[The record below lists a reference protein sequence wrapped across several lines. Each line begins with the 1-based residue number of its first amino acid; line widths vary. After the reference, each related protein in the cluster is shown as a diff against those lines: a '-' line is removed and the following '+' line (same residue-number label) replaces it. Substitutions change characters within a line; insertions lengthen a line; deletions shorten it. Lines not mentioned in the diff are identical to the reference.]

1 MATTQQLLNKYDID
15 LDNIPNHIAIIMDGN
30 GRWAKKNNLQIKE
43 GHARGVSALKEI
55 VKESV
60 NQNIESLTVYAFST
74 ENWKRPKSEVKAI
87 NNLIVNSINNE
98 LDELIEQNV
107 KVRFFGDY
115 SNFGKKTYEKIK
127 FAEEKS
133 FSNKP
138 KLRLNVA
145 LGYGGKMDII
155 NIARE
160 VSRLKIKASDIND
173 HIINELSQVPEP
185 SIELLIRTGGDT
197 RISNFLLYQIAYSEI
212 HFVRKLWPDYS
223 KKDFKR
229 NINKYFNSE
238 RRFGERT

>member
-1 MATTQQLLNKYDID
+1 MNLKN
-15 LDNIPNHIAIIMDGN
+15 IAIIMDGN
-30 GRWAKKNNLQIKE
+30 GRWAKKNNLQIEE

-98 LDELIEQNV
+98 LDELIEQKV

-173 HIINELSQVPEP
+173 QTINELSQVPE
-185 SIELLIRTGGDT
+185 SNIDLLIRTGGDT

-212 HFVRKLWPDYS
+212 HFVKKLWPDYS
-223 KKDFKR
+223 KQDFKR

>member
-1 MATTQQLLNKYDID
+1 MNLKN
-15 LDNIPNHIAIIMDGN
+15 IAIIMDGN

-43 GHARGVSALKEI
+43 GHIKGVSALKEI
-55 VKESV
+55 VREAV

-74 ENWKRPKSEVKAI
+74 ENWKRPKSEIKSI

-98 LDELIEQNV
+98 LEELIEQKV

-133 FSNKP
+133 FFKKP

-173 HIINELSQVPEP
+173 HTISKLSQVPEA
-185 SIELLIRTGGDT
+185 SIDLLIRTGGDT

-212 HFVRKLWPDYS
+212 HFVKKLWPDYS
-223 KKDFKR
+223 KQDFKR
-229 NINKYFNSE
+229 NIKKYFNSE

>member
-1 MATTQQLLNKYDID
+1 MNLKN
-15 LDNIPNHIAIIMDGN
+15 IAIIMDGN

-173 HIINELSQVPEP
+173 YTINELSQVPEP
-185 SIELLIRTGGDT
+185 SIDLLIRTGGDT

-223 KKDFKR
+223 KEDFKR

>member
-1 MATTQQLLNKYDID
+1 MNLRN
-15 LDNIPNHIAIIMDGN
+15 IAIIMDGN

-138 KLRLNVA
+138 KLRLNIA

-173 HIINELSQVPEP
+173 HTINELSQVPEP
-185 SIELLIRTGGDT
+185 TIDLLIRTGGDT

>member
-1 MATTQQLLNKYDID
+1 MNLKN
-15 LDNIPNHIAIIMDGN
+15 IAIIMDGN

-107 KVRFFGDY
+107 KVRFFGNY

-138 KLRLNVA
+138 KLRLNIA

-160 VSRLKIKASDIND
+160 VSRLKIKASDINERT
-173 HIINELSQVPEP
+173 INELSQVPES
-185 SIELLIRTGGDT
+185 SIDLLIRTGGDT

-223 KKDFKR
+223 KQDFKR

>member
-1 MATTQQLLNKYDID
+1 MNLKN
-15 LDNIPNHIAIIMDGN
+15 IAIIMDGN

-98 LDELIEQNV
+98 MDELIEQKV

-127 FAEEKS
+127 FAEQQS
-133 FSNKP
+133 FRNKP

-173 HIINELSQVPEP
+173 HTINELSQVPEP
-185 SIELLIRTGGDT
+185 SIDLLIRTGGDT

>member
-1 MATTQQLLNKYDID
+1 MNLKN
-15 LDNIPNHIAIIMDGN
+15 IAIIMDGN

-43 GHARGVSALKEI
+43 GHARGVSVLKEI

-138 KLRLNVA
+138 KLRLNIA

-173 HIINELSQVPEP
+173 HTINELSQVPEP
-185 SIELLIRTGGDT
+185 SIDLLIRTGGDT

>member
-1 MATTQQLLNKYDID
+1 MNLKN
-15 LDNIPNHIAIIMDGN
+15 IAIIMDGN

-98 LDELIEQNV
+98 LDELIEQKV

-127 FAEEKS
+127 FAEQQS
-133 FSNKP
+133 FRNKP

-173 HIINELSQVPEP
+173 QTINELSQVPES
-185 SIELLIRTGGDT
+185 SIDLLIRTGGDT

-212 HFVRKLWPDYS
+212 HFVKKLWPDYS
-223 KKDFKR
+223 KQDFKR

>member
-1 MATTQQLLNKYDID
+1 MNLKN
-15 LDNIPNHIAIIMDGN
+15 IAIIMDGN

-98 LDELIEQNV
+98 LDELIEQKV

-138 KLRLNVA
+138 KLRLNIA

-173 HIINELSQVPEP
+173 HTINELSQVPEL
-185 SIELLIRTGGDT
+185 SIDLLIRTGGDT

-223 KKDFKR
+223 KQDFKR

>member
-1 MATTQQLLNKYDID
+1 MNLKN
-15 LDNIPNHIAIIMDGN
+15 IAIIMDGN

-87 NNLIVNSINNE
+87 NNLIINSIKNE
-98 LDELIEQNV
+98 LVELIEQKV
-107 KVRFFGDY
+107 KVKFFGDY
-115 SNFGKKTYEKIK
+115 SQFGKKTYEKIK
-127 FAEEKS
+127 FAEEES
-133 FSNKP
+133 FTKKP

-145 LGYGGKMDII
+145 LGYGGKMDIV
-155 NIARE
+155 NIAKK
-160 VSRLKIKASDIND
+160 VSRLKIKESDIND
-173 HIINELSQVPEP
+173 HTISELSQVPE
-185 SIELLIRTGGDT
+185 SNIDLLIRTGGDT

-212 HFVRKLWPDYS
+212 HFVKKLWPDYS
-223 KKDFKR
+223 KQDFKR

>member
-1 MATTQQLLNKYDID
+1 MNLKN
-15 LDNIPNHIAIIMDGN
+15 IAIIMDGN

-98 LDELIEQNV
+98 LDELIEQKV

-173 HIINELSQVPEP
+173 HTINELSQVPES
-185 SIELLIRTGGDT
+185 SIDLLIRTGGDT

-212 HFVRKLWPDYS
+212 HFVKKLWPDYS
-223 KKDFKR
+223 KQDFKR
-229 NINKYFNSE
+229 NIKKYFNSE

>member
-1 MATTQQLLNKYDID
+1 MNLKN
-15 LDNIPNHIAIIMDGN
+15 IAIIMDGN

-87 NNLIVNSINNE
+87 NNLIATSINNE
-98 LDELIEQNV
+98 LDELIEENV

-115 SNFGKKTYEKIK
+115 YNFGKKTYEKIK

-173 HIINELSQVPEP
+173 HTINELSQVPE
-185 SIELLIRTGGDT
+185 SNIDLLIRTGGDT

-212 HFVRKLWPDYS
+212 HFVKKLWPDYS
-223 KKDFKR
+223 KQDFKR

>member
-1 MATTQQLLNKYDID
+1 MNLKNV
-15 LDNIPNHIAIIMDGN
+15 AIIMDGN

-43 GHARGVSALKEI
+43 GHARGVLALKEI

-60 NQNIESLTVYAFST
+60 NQNIESLTVFAFST

-98 LDELIEQNV
+98 LDELIEQKV

-115 SNFGKKTYEKIK
+115 SNFGKKTFEKIE
-127 FAEEKS
+127 FAHEKS
-133 FSNKP
+133 LINKP

-155 NIARE
+155 NIAKE
-160 VSRLKIKASDIND
+160 VSRLKIKTSDIND
-173 HIINELSQVPEP
+173 NTISELSQVPE
-185 SIELLIRTGGDT
+185 SNIDLLIRTGGDT

-212 HFVRKLWPDYS
+212 HFVKKLWPDYS
-223 KKDFKR
+223 KLDFKR

>member
-1 MATTQQLLNKYDID
+1 MNLKN
-15 LDNIPNHIAIIMDGN
+15 IAIIMDGN

-98 LDELIEQNV
+98 LDELIEQKV
-107 KVRFFGDY
+107 KIRFFGDY

-155 NIARE
+155 KIARE

-173 HIINELSQVPEP
+173 HTINELSQVPES
-185 SIELLIRTGGDT
+185 SIDLLIRTGGDT

>member
-1 MATTQQLLNKYDID
+1 MNLKN
-15 LDNIPNHIAIIMDGN
+15 IAIIMDGN

-98 LDELIEQNV
+98 LDELIEQKV

-115 SNFGKKTYEKIK
+115 SSFGKKTYEKIN

-138 KLRLNVA
+138 KLRLNIA

-173 HIINELSQVPEP
+173 HTINELSQVPEP
-185 SIELLIRTGGDT
+185 SIDLLIRTGGDT

-223 KKDFKR
+223 KQDFKR

>member
-1 MATTQQLLNKYDID
+1 
-15 LDNIPNHIAIIMDGN
+15 MDGN
-30 GRWAKKNNLQIKE
+30 GRWARKNNLQIKE

-87 NNLIVNSINNE
+87 NNLIIKSINNE
-98 LDELIEQNV
+98 LDELIEQKV

-115 SNFGKKTYEKIK
+115 FDFGKKTYEKIK

-133 FSNKP
+133 FINKP

-155 NIARE
+155 NIARA

-173 HIINELSQVPEP
+173 HTINELSQVPE
-185 SIELLIRTGGDT
+185 SNIDLLIRTGGDT

-212 HFVRKLWPDYS
+212 HFVKKLWPDYS
-223 KKDFKR
+223 KQDFKR

>member
-1 MATTQQLLNKYDID
+1 MNLKN
-15 LDNIPNHIAIIMDGN
+15 IAIIMDGN
-30 GRWAKKNNLQIKE
+30 GRWAKRNNLQIKE

-74 ENWKRPKSEVKAI
+74 ENWKRPRSEVKAI
-87 NNLIVNSINNE
+87 NNLIINSINNE
-98 LDELIEQNV
+98 LDELIEQKV

-173 HIINELSQVPEP
+173 HTINELSQVPES
-185 SIELLIRTGGDT
+185 SIDLLIRTGGDT

-212 HFVRKLWPDYS
+212 HFVKKLWPDYS
-223 KKDFKR
+223 KQDFKR

>member
-1 MATTQQLLNKYDID
+1 MNLKN
-15 LDNIPNHIAIIMDGN
+15 IAIIMDGN
-30 GRWAKKNNLQIKE
+30 GRWAKRNNLQIKE

-98 LDELIEQNV
+98 LDELIEQKV

-115 SNFGKKTYEKIK
+115 SDFGKKTYEKIK

-133 FSNKP
+133 FINKP

-173 HIINELSQVPEP
+173 NTIKKLSQVPE
-185 SIELLIRTGGDT
+185 SNIDLLIRTGGDT

-212 HFVRKLWPDYS
+212 HFVKKLWPDYS
-223 KKDFKR
+223 KQDFKR

>member
-1 MATTQQLLNKYDID
+1 MNLKN
-15 LDNIPNHIAIIMDGN
+15 IAIIMDGN

-60 NQNIESLTVYAFST
+60 NQNIESLTVFAFST

-98 LDELIEQNV
+98 LDELIEQKV
-107 KVRFFGDY
+107 KVKFFGDY
-115 SNFGKKTYEKIK
+115 SNFGKKTFEKIE
-127 FAEEKS
+127 FAHEKS
-133 FSNKP
+133 LIDKP

-155 NIARE
+155 NIAKE
-160 VSRLKIKASDIND
+160 VSRLKIKTSDIND
-173 HIINELSQVPEP
+173 NTISELSQVPE
-185 SIELLIRTGGDT
+185 SNIDLLIRTGGDK

-212 HFVRKLWPDYS
+212 HFVKKLWPDYS
-223 KKDFKR
+223 KLDFKR
-229 NINKYFNSE
+229 NINKYFDSE

>member
-1 MATTQQLLNKYDID
+1 MNLKNV
-15 LDNIPNHIAIIMDGN
+15 AIIMDGN

-60 NQNIESLTVYAFST
+60 SQNIESLTVFAFST

-98 LDELIEQNV
+98 LDELIEQKV

-115 SNFGKKTYEKIK
+115 SNFGKKTFEKIE
-127 FAEEKS
+127 FAHEKS
-133 FSNKP
+133 LINKP

-155 NIARE
+155 NIAKE
-160 VSRLKIKASDIND
+160 VSRMKIKTSDIND
-173 HIINELSQVPEP
+173 DTISELSQVPE
-185 SIELLIRTGGDT
+185 SNIDLLIRTGGDT
-197 RISNFLLYQIAYSEI
+197 RISNFLLYQIEYSEI
-212 HFVRKLWPDYS
+212 HFVKKLWPDYS
-223 KKDFKR
+223 KLDFKR

>member
-1 MATTQQLLNKYDID
+1 MNLKN
-15 LDNIPNHIAIIMDGN
+15 IAIIMDGN

-74 ENWKRPKSEVKAI
+74 ENWKRPKSEVKSI

-98 LDELIEQNV
+98 LDELIEQKV

-115 SNFGKKTYEKIK
+115 SDFGKKTYEKIK

-133 FSNKP
+133 FINKP

-160 VSRLKIKASDIND
+160 VSRLKINASDIND
-173 HIINELSQVPEP
+173 HTINELSQVPE
-185 SIELLIRTGGDT
+185 SNIDLLIRTGGDT

-212 HFVRKLWPDYS
+212 HFVKKLWPDYS
-223 KKDFKR
+223 KQDFKR

>member
-1 MATTQQLLNKYDID
+1 MNLKN
-15 LDNIPNHIAIIMDGN
+15 IAIIMDGN

-98 LDELIEQNV
+98 LDELIEQKV

-115 SNFGKKTYEKIK
+115 SDFGKKTFEKIK

-133 FSNKP
+133 FINKP

-173 HIINELSQVPEP
+173 HTINELSQVPES
-185 SIELLIRTGGDT
+185 SIDLLIRTGGDT

-223 KKDFKR
+223 KQDFKR

>member
-1 MATTQQLLNKYDID
+1 MNLKN
-15 LDNIPNHIAIIMDGN
+15 IAIIMDGN

-138 KLRLNVA
+138 KLRLNIA

-173 HIINELSQVPEP
+173 QTINGLSQVPES
-185 SIELLIRTGGDT
+185 SIDLLIRTGGDT

>member
-1 MATTQQLLNKYDID
+1 MNLKN
-15 LDNIPNHIAIIMDGN
+15 IAIIMDGN

-43 GHARGVSALKEI
+43 GHAKGVLALKEI
-55 VKESV
+55 VKEAA

-138 KLRLNVA
+138 KLRLNIA

-173 HIINELSQVPEP
+173 HTINELSQVPEP
-185 SIELLIRTGGDT
+185 SIDLLIRTGGDT

>member
-1 MATTQQLLNKYDID
+1 MNLKN
-15 LDNIPNHIAIIMDGN
+15 IAIIMDGN

-98 LDELIEQNV
+98 LDELIEQQV

-155 NIARE
+155 KIARE

-173 HIINELSQVPEP
+173 HTINELSQVPEP
-185 SIELLIRTGGDT
+185 SIDLLIRTGGDT

>member
-1 MATTQQLLNKYDID
+1 MNLKN
-15 LDNIPNHIAIIMDGN
+15 IAIIMDGN

-74 ENWKRPKSEVKAI
+74 ENWKRPKTEVKAI
-87 NNLIVNSINNE
+87 NNLIVDSINNE

-138 KLRLNVA
+138 KLRLNIA

-173 HIINELSQVPEP
+173 HTINELSQVPEP
-185 SIELLIRTGGDT
+185 SIDLLIRTGGDT

>member
-1 MATTQQLLNKYDID
+1 MNLKN
-15 LDNIPNHIAIIMDGN
+15 IAIIMDGN

-60 NQNIESLTVYAFST
+60 NQDIESLTVYAFST

-138 KLRLNVA
+138 KLRLNIA

-173 HIINELSQVPEP
+173 HTINELSQVPES
-185 SIELLIRTGGDT
+185 SIDLLIRTGGDT

-212 HFVRKLWPDYS
+212 HFVKKLWPDYS
-223 KKDFKR
+223 KQDFKR

>member
-1 MATTQQLLNKYDID
+1 MNLKN
-15 LDNIPNHIAIIMDGN
+15 IAIIMDGN

-98 LDELIEQNV
+98 LDELIEQKV

-173 HIINELSQVPEP
+173 HTISELSQVPE
-185 SIELLIRTGGDT
+185 SNIDLLIRTGGDT

-212 HFVRKLWPDYS
+212 HFVKKLWPDYS
-223 KKDFKR
+223 KQDFKR

>member
-1 MATTQQLLNKYDID
+1 MNLKN
-15 LDNIPNHIAIIMDGN
+15 IAIIMDGN

-98 LDELIEQNV
+98 LDELIEQKV

-115 SNFGKKTYEKIK
+115 SDFGKKTYEKIK

-133 FSNKP
+133 LINKP

-173 HIINELSQVPEP
+173 HTINELSQVPES
-185 SIELLIRTGGDT
+185 SIDLLIRTGGDT

-223 KKDFKR
+223 KQDFKR

>member
-1 MATTQQLLNKYDID
+1 MNLKN
-15 LDNIPNHIAIIMDGN
+15 IAIIMDGN

-98 LDELIEQNV
+98 LDELIEQKV

-173 HIINELSQVPEP
+173 HTINELSQVPES
-185 SIELLIRTGGDT
+185 SIDLLIRTGGDT

-212 HFVRKLWPDYS
+212 HFVKKLWPDYS
-223 KKDFKR
+223 KQDFKR
-229 NINKYFNSE
+229 NINKYLNSE
-238 RRFGERT
+238 RRFGGRT

>member
-1 MATTQQLLNKYDID
+1 
-15 LDNIPNHIAIIMDGN
+15 MDGN

-98 LDELIEQNV
+98 LDELIEQKV

-133 FSNKP
+133 FINKP

-173 HIINELSQVPEP
+173 HTINELSQVPE
-185 SIELLIRTGGDT
+185 SNIDLLIRTGGDS

-212 HFVRKLWPDYS
+212 HFVKKLWPDYS
-223 KKDFKR
+223 KQDFKR
-229 NINKYFNSE
+229 NINKYFKSE

>member
-1 MATTQQLLNKYDID
+1 MNLKN
-15 LDNIPNHIAIIMDGN
+15 IAIIMDGN

-138 KLRLNVA
+138 KLRLNIA

-173 HIINELSQVPEP
+173 HTINELSQVPES
-185 SIELLIRTGGDT
+185 SIDLLIRTGGDT

-212 HFVRKLWPDYS
+212 HFVKKLWPDYS
-223 KKDFKR
+223 KQDFKR
-229 NINKYFNSE
+229 NINKYLNSE

>member
-1 MATTQQLLNKYDID
+1 MNLKN
-15 LDNIPNHIAIIMDGN
+15 IAIIMDGN

-43 GHARGVSALKEI
+43 GHAKGVLALKEI

-60 NQNIESLTVYAFST
+60 NQNIESLTVFAFST

-98 LDELIEQNV
+98 LDELIEQKV
-107 KVRFFGDY
+107 KVKFFGDY
-115 SNFGKKTYEKIK
+115 SNFGKKTFEKIE
-127 FAEEKS
+127 FAHEKS
-133 FSNKP
+133 SINKP

-155 NIARE
+155 NIAKE
-160 VSRLKIKASDIND
+160 VSRLKIKTSDIND
-173 HIINELSQVPEP
+173 NTISELSQVPEYN
-185 SIELLIRTGGDT
+185 IDLLIRTGGDT

-212 HFVRKLWPDYS
+212 HFVKKLWPDYS
-223 KKDFKR
+223 KLDFKR
-229 NINKYFNSE
+229 NINKYFDSE

>member
-1 MATTQQLLNKYDID
+1 MNLKN
-15 LDNIPNHIAIIMDGN
+15 IAIIMDGN
-30 GRWAKKNNLQIKE
+30 GRWAKKNNLQIRE

-138 KLRLNVA
+138 KLRLNIA

-173 HIINELSQVPEP
+173 HTINELSQVPES
-185 SIELLIRTGGDT
+185 SIDLLIRTGGDT